1 MYMSLAGHRVRNGDT
16 CLGTKGHRHNH
27 LEHSD
32 RRFQNAYPKSTCC
45 KSKNTGQVAHVKS
58 AGHLAHPPAYP
69 PAYPH
74 AYPPAYRLGHLAH
87 PPAHPPAYAPAYRFG
102 HLAHLGHLAHPPAYP
117 PAYPPHVGHIWG
129 RGLVDLRK
137 VAVRALSAPTAAGAG
152 EMNWSTYSFIVN
164 RKRQQKTNARSQA
177 R

>member
-1 MYMSLAGHRVRNGDT
+1 MSLAGHRVRNGDT
-16 CLGTKGHRHNH
+16 CLDTKGHRHNH
-27 LEHSD
+27 LAHSD

-58 AGHLAHPPAYP
+58 A
-69 PAYPH
+69 
-74 AYPPAYRLGHLAH
+74 GHLAH

-117 PAYPPHVGHIWG
+117 PAYPPHVGHILG